1 MSVAARAPS
10 ATADDLRRS
19 AMAVRDSASDRGF
32 PLRDVL
38 RLEVSC

>member
-1 MSVAARAPS
+1 MSVAARTPS

-19 AMAVRDSASDRGF
+19 YMAVRDSAPDRGF
-32 PLRDVL
+32 PLLDAL